1 VGKRKT
7 KSQKSLREISAGGV
21 VFKKENKQTL
31 WLIVKPQGTDRWQ
44 LPKGKI
50 EEDENV
56 FSAAKRETEEEGGV
70 EIKVI
75 KKIGS
80 STYFYFWEGT
90 RRFKIVVY
98 FLMQYIRD
106 TKKGHDEEIEETQFL
121 PFEEALKKLTFKD
134 DKKIM
139 EMGKKLMAK
148 GIQESLV

>member
-1 VGKRKT
+1 MGKRKA
-7 KSQKSLREISAGGV
+7 KGQKSLREISAGGV
-21 VFKKENKQTL
+21 VFKKENGQTL

-70 EIKVI
+70 KVKVI

-80 STYFYFWEGT
+80 SSYFYFWEGS

-98 FLMQYIRD
+98 FLMQYLGE

-121 PFEEALKKLTFKD
+121 PFKEALEKLTFKD

-139 EMGKKLMAK
+139 EMGKKLTEK